1 MSKNWRIERA
11 MTETVLHEHFGDH
24 HDDQTA
30 RRRCAVPRRFVD
42 CITSMEREANK
53 RPLLSPPTADHCSIL
68 HAVSDVE
75 QDHHNGAERRDRNFG
90 LIAPSKQHQMAEAR
104 RRTEKVETK
113 SNAR

>member
-1 MSKNWRIERA
+1 MNISATMMMSKQR
-11 MTETVLHEHFGDH
+11 D
-24 HDDQTA
+24 
-30 RRRCAVPRRFVD
+30 AV
-42 CITSMEREANK
+42 A
-53 RPLLSPPTADHCSIL
+53 
-68 HAVSDVE
+68 